1 MSSSATQVTNTNMF
15 SKLVTVV
22 LLGILFPM
30 PWNLYIYSASDFIEL
45 FDGKLTNQANQSYE
59 LYNFQ
64 KNTLSQVLKRPDI
77 IKNFTVA
84 EIYTIYKNHTNSR
97 LDSIKKAN
105 GWYADRWRL
114 ISSRIQSW
122 VNLTFILLT
131 PTLNKY
137 LSLYFR
143 TKIIWMIA
151 IAIFMMNIL
160 IFLDGQQI
168 YSTGGDLRY
177 FSCGN
182 FDFEILSIFV
192 HLPMFAHPYSRIFIK
207 VISNPPSQPKS
218 YPSN

>member
-1 MSSSATQVTNTNMF
+1 MF

-45 FDGKLTNQANQSYE
+45 FDGKLNNQQANQSYE

-64 KNTLSQVLKRPDI
+64 KNMFSQVLTRPN
-77 IKNFTVA
+77 IKNKNLTIA
-84 EIYTIYKNHTNSR
+84 EIYAIYKNSTESHF

-105 GWYADRWRL
+105 SWYADRWRL

-122 VNLTFILLT
+122 VNLIFILLT

-151 IAIFMMNIL
+151 IVIFMMNIF

-168 YSTGGDLRY
+168 YTTRGDLGY
-177 FSCGN
+177 FSFGN
-182 FDFEILSIFV
+182 RERNFFLSIFV
-192 HLPMFAHPYSRIFIK
+192 YSLMFVQPYFRKIK
-207 VISNPPSQPKS
+207 VISNPPLQPKS
-218 YPSN
+218 YPSS